1 MEHPDREDLVG
12 FALGALDPASAPRV
26 AEHAAG
32 CEQCRR
38 ELRRLDPALGVLAE
52 SVDQLEP
59 PESLRQNLMATV
71 RSEAGAAAEPAASPA
86 RERRPWLRIRGFSL
100 GPATALAAVLIVVA
114 ALVGY
119 GVRDAGDENAQTI
132 AAQAPAGVTATLE
145 LSDDHGTLKASSM
158 PELPKGAVYQ
168 VWVGRDGRVEP
179 SSAFVP
185 SAGGSAQAAVPE
197 LEGADRVMVTQES
210 EPGHTRPTSKPMIT
224 VNLG

>member
-1 MEHPDREDLVG
+1 MEHPDRDDLVG
-12 FALGALDPASAPRV
+12 YALGALDPESAPKV
-26 AEHAAG
+26 ADHAAR
-32 CEQCRR
+32 CERCRR

-52 SVDQLEP
+52 AVDQLEP
-59 PESLRQNLMATV
+59 PASLRQSLMAIV
-71 RSEAGAAAEPAASPA
+71 RSEAEAAEPATSPA
-86 RERRPWLRIRGFSL
+86 RERRSWLRIRGFSL
-100 GPATALAAVLIVVA
+100 GPATALATVLILVA

-119 GVRDAGDENAQTI
+119 GVRDAGEEDAQTI

-185 SAGGSAQAAVPE
+185 GAGGSAQAAVPE
-197 LEGADRVMVTQES
+197 LEGANRVMVTQES